1 MFDSN
6 APKPSNIKRM
16 AGGFWVSKPQLIKAN
31 TSMNTRNNR
40 KNQPPTQ
47 PICPTISVSDI
58 SDNLLKTNIPIRAN
72 HANMAN
78 GIYYANRAG
87 AVKNKR

>member
-1 MFDSN
+1 
-6 APKPSNIKRM
+6 
-16 AGGFWVSKPQLIKAN
+16 
-31 TSMNTRNNR
+31 
-40 KNQPPTQ
+40 
-47 PICPTISVSDI
+47 
-58 SDNLLKTNIPIRAN
+58 LKTNIPIRAN